1 MKILGIYLLGCLVSL
16 TMTVGINL
24 IMKGQKLPDFKK
36 YILAYIIYI
45 LLSWVGVISN
55 IVLGIIALWKK
66 LNSRQ

>member
-16 TMTVGINL
+16 TMAVGINL
-24 IMKGQKLPDFKK
+24 IGRQKLPDFKK

-45 LLSWVGVISN
+45 LLSWGGVISN

-66 LNSRQ
+66 LNLKR

>member
-16 TMTVGINL
+16 TIAVGINL
-24 IMKGQKLPDFKK
+24 IGRQKLPDFKK

-45 LLSWVGVISN
+45 LLSWIGVISN

>member
-16 TMTVGINL
+16 TMAVGINL
-24 IMKGQKLPDFKK
+24 IERQKLPDFKK

-45 LLSWVGVISN
+45 FLSWIGVISN

>member
-16 TMTVGINL
+16 TTAVGINL
-24 IMKGQKLPDFKK
+24 IGRQKLPDFKK